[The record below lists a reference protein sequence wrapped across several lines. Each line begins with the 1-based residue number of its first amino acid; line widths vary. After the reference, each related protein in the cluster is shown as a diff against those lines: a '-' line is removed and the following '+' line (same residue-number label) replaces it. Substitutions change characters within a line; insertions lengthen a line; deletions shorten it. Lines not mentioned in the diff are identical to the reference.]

1 MIFFD
6 QTEGVALRGGSFLF
20 SGKWGRYWVVSCIW
34 FFQDGFSDFT
44 WVQSILD
51 DIQIKILVNAGA
63 CLNPAFFPYSQLCR
77 SPGRNQQE
85 DFMSL
90 YSFGVNPV
98 DSLKT
103 R

>member
-20 SGKWGRYWVVSCIW
+20 SGKWGGIGLSVVW
-34 FFQDGFSDFT
+34 GFSGRIFSFYLGAEHCR
-44 WVQSILD
+44 WYPE
-51 DIQIKILVNAGA
+51 KILVNAGA

-77 SPGRNQQE
+77 SPGRNQLE

-90 YSFGVNPV
+90 YSFGVSPV